1 MSQLSANKSNV
12 SRNEDLNLE
21 EEDSPRRNFMQH
33 LKEESSFLPDYVAPQ
48 KNEHR
53 KIIKK
58 VRFHDD
64 ESE

>member
-1 MSQLSANKSNV
+1 ME
-12 SRNEDLNLE
+12 ED
-21 EEDSPRRNFMQH
+21 DSPRRNFMQH

-48 KNEHR
+48 KNEQKR
-53 KIIKK
+53 IIKK